1 MEANEKKDKKS
12 MDTRQRD
19 LSEFLY
25 FFKWGVHMSLAF
37 FVILL
42 LGIMTS
48 VWGNLAKAQD
58 DAETIEEAIERI
70 VAEHNAE
77 PTAHTAEG
85 EAIDVH
91 RKNEVV
97 DHPAGSV
104 LADKASFT
112 EIVAKTQFESIDGWG
127 NNGFYTLG
135 FPGINLYAIY
145 GDNVRSYLASQQDGL
160 NSWALF
166 SREFLY
172 QESANV
178 AGFDSDTKLMW
189 GLIPGSYSPSTY
201 YTGVGVYWYISGGN
215 LYARVKSSTT
225 TSDELITGVTLTTPH
240 TYRTH
245 YVPTDGNVYWYIDG
259 ELVATIA
266 VPSGSFNSAWFYMH
280 FLEETGTGYESYA
293 YFYELMLSF
302 TI

>member
-1 MEANEKKDKKS
+1 MVAKNPETKKS
-12 MDTRQRD
+12 EDARMRDLHSFLWGFERGAYIFLTFLVIFCIGIAMDTWFNIPR
-19 LSEFLY
+19 
-25 FFKWGVHMSLAF
+25 
-37 FVILL
+37 
-42 LGIMTS
+42 
-48 VWGNLAKAQD
+48 AQD
-58 DAETIEEAIERI
+58 DPETIEEAIARI

-112 EIVAKTQFESIDGWG
+112 EIVAKTQFESLSGWG
-127 NNGFYTLG
+127 NNGFNTVG

-145 GDNVRSYLASQQDGL
+145 GDNVRSYLSSQQDGL
-160 NSWALF
+160 NSYTLF
-166 SREFLY
+166 SREFLI

-178 AGFDSDTKLMW
+178 AGFDSDTKLMF
-189 GLIPGSYSPSTY
+189 GLIPGSFSPSTY
-201 YTGVGVYWYISGGN
+201 YTGIGCYWYISGGN
-215 LYARVKSSTT
+215 LYARVKSNSV
-225 TSDELITGVTLTTPH
+225 TSDELVTGVTLTTPH
-240 TYRTH
+240 VYRIH
-245 YVPTDGNVYWYIDG
+245 YVPADGNIYFYIDG

-266 VPSGSFNSAWFYMH
+266 KPAGTYSSGWYYLH

-293 YFYELMLSF
+293 YFYELLLSF
-302 TI
+302 TL